1 MSHCRGY
8 GFNCGNCKQICF
20 DERGKHKDKRK
31 VVEKIENI
39 IDKAIN
45 DFSGEEVDWIL
56 KRVVETCNDIIEN

>member
-1 MSHCRGY
+1 MRCRGWS
-8 GFNCGNCKQICF
+8 FNCENCKQKCF
-20 DERGKHKDKRK
+20 DERGKYKDKRK
-31 VVEKIENI
+31 VVEKIERL